1 MPVLA
6 FNSEAPAY
14 AGVILPEHIHFHK
27 EDWKYAD
34 IEYLFPR
41 LPSTLQHVVEQAPLK
56 GGYKR
61 TLLDIKVQL
70 LVPEK
75 TSCIPGWHLDGPEN
89 PLHDSQPEV
98 HHLFVRGGGPTEFI
112 DQELTLQVQPDMNQ
126 RELVAQI
133 PDEVS
138 IKPIGLNAFHSFT
151 RFDFHRGVNVAKPL
165 TRLLIRVTETD
176 TILAR
181 NKPFTQAVGGRNGV
195 KF

>member
-1 MPVLA
+1 MPIVA
-6 FNSEAPAY
+6 FNSEAPAH
-14 AGVILPEHIHFHK
+14 AGVTLPHHIHFHE

-41 LPSTLQHVVEQAPLK
+41 LPRTLQQVVEQAPLK

-70 LVPEK
+70 LMPER

-89 PLHDSQPEV
+89 PLHDSQPEA

-112 DQELTLQVQPDMNQ
+112 DQALMLRVQPDMRQ
-126 RELVAQI
+126 RELVEQI
-133 PDEVS
+133 PEEVS
-138 IKPIGLNAFHSFT
+138 VKAIGLDAFYSFT
-151 RFDFHRGVNVAKPL
+151 RFDFHRGVNVSKPL

-181 NKPFTQAVGGRNGV
+181 NKPFTRAVGRRNGV